1 MEKVKDISLESSVT
15 AQELRI
21 SLTGRLTAE
30 NTPGVQENI
39 MALAEDAK
47 PSQVTID
54 AAALKYISSSGLRL
68 LLLLKKKC
76 PAVQIINVSRDIEET
91 LRLTGFD
98 KLLTIRR
105 ALREISVADCPC
117 IGRGQN
123 GEVYRLNRDTIVKLF
138 AADKITAEAA
148 EEERKRAQAAF
159 LLGVPTA
166 ISYETVRSGKR
177 VGLIFE
183 LVEAKS
189 LREIILEEPARL
201 EELIPK
207 WAALA
212 KNIHSLTPAPDSLPS
227 MAEIYHRRIDAL
239 ADLFTPAELD
249 ILHRMVDSLPPRAA
263 FLHGDLHQGN
273 IMVQGEELLLIDMA
287 DAAVG
292 HPFYDLMGTYMLGVR
307 LAKTMPP
314 EMLQEI
320 AGWDAPTVYKAW
332 EIFRREYFNNTI
344 PPTEIDVMLAA
355 YSELRY
361 LTFWKIFNMT
371 NEFRRAEAERIK
383 KDFLPQVDGYIRRFG
398 EWLGQNL

>member
-1 MEKVKDISLESSVT
+1 MDSMKDISLECSAT

-21 SLTGRLTAE
+21 SVEGRLTAE
-30 NTPGVQENI
+30 NTPGVQGKI
-39 MALAEDAK
+39 MTLVEDAK
-47 PSQVTID
+47 PSQVTVD

-76 PAVQIINVSRDIEET
+76 PALQMINVSRDIEET

-98 KLLTIRR
+98 KLLTVRR
-105 ALREISVADCPC
+105 ALREISVAGCPC

-138 AADKITAEAA
+138 AADKITAKAA

-166 ISYETVRSGKR
+166 ISYETVCVGKR

-189 LREIILEEPARL
+189 LREIILEEPTRL
-201 EELIPK
+201 EELIPRC
-207 WAALA
+207 AALA
-212 KNIHSLTPAPDSLPS
+212 KNIHSLTPAPGSLPA
-227 MAEIYHRRIDAL
+227 MTEIYHGRLDAL

-249 ILHRMVDSLPPRAA
+249 LLHRMTDSLPPRAA
-263 FLHGDLHQGN
+263 FLHGDFHQGN

-292 HPFYDLMGTYMLGVR
+292 HPFYDIMGTYMLGVR
-307 LAKTMPP
+307 LAKTLPP
-314 EMLQEI
+314 QMLKEI
-320 AGWDAPTVYKAW
+320 GGWEAPTVYKAW
-332 EIFRREYFNNTI
+332 EIFCGEYFRSTI
-344 PPTEIDVMLAA
+344 PPEELDAMLAA

-361 LTFWKIFNMT
+361 LTFLKIFNLT
-371 NEFRRAEAERIK
+371 EEFRRAEAERVK
-383 KDFLPQVDGYIRRFG
+383 KTFLPQVDGYIRRFG
-398 EWLGQNL
+398 GWLQKNL